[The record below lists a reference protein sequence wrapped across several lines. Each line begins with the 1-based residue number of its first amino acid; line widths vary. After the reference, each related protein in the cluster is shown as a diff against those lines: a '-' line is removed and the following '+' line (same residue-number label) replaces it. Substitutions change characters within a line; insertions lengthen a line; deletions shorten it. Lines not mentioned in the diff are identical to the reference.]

1 MRSDLI
7 RQKDLVPEK
16 ILSTPITVVGA
27 GAIGSWVVL
36 SLAKMGFENIRVYD
50 DDEVDTVNLS
60 SQFFRRSDVEKPKVF
75 ALQVMVEEFTCV
87 NIDAIHGRFTN
98 ETGLNSFPGIV
109 ISAVDSM
116 VSRRA
121 VYQSVKLS
129 PTKFL
134 IDPRMGAESALL
146 YVCKPTDF
154 DDRARYEKTF
164 YSDAEA
170 VQERCTAKA
179 TIFTANMLSGLVCKT
194 VRDVLVGNYKWH
206 SQWSIKDDDFVA
218 FPSIQASTSV

>member
-1 MRSDLI
+1 MRSDLV
-7 RQKDLVPEK
+7 RQHDLVPEK
-16 ILSTPITVVGA
+16 ILDTPITIVGA
-27 GAIGSWVVL
+27 GAIGSWVTL

-60 SQFFRRSDVEKPKVF
+60 SQFFRRSDVEKPKVL
-75 ALQVMVEEFTCV
+75 ALKEMVEEFTGV
-87 NIDAIHGRFTN
+87 DIDAIHGRFTN
-98 ETGLNSFPGIV
+98 ETGINPMPGIV

-116 VSRRA
+116 VSRKA
-121 VYQSVKLS
+121 IYQSSKNS
-129 PTKFL
+129 PVKFL

-146 YVCKPTDF
+146 YVCKPMDH
-154 DDRARYEKTF
+154 DDRKRYEKTF
-164 YSDAEA
+164 YSDQEA

-194 VRDVLVGNYKWH
+194 VRDVLVGDYKWH

-218 FPSIQASTSV
+218 FPSAHASTSN